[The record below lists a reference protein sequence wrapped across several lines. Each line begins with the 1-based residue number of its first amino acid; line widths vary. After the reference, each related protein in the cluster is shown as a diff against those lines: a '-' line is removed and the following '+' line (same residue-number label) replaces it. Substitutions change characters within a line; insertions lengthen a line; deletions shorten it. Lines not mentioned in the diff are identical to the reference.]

1 MKYRIEFLQCSRDM
15 RIGILKLIDTVVL
28 LEDDGQ
34 EIVIQCDEEDI
45 DVVEYE
51 LRKAKRNDDWCSWK
65 RI

>member
-15 RIGILKLIDTVVL
+15 RIRTLKLIDTVVL
-28 LEDDGQ
+28 LEDNGQ

-45 DVVEYE
+45 EAIEYE
-51 LRKAKRNDDWCSWK
+51 LRKAERRDDWRSWE